1 MCDPPFRNGLT
12 VSECSGALL
21 VREDSKT
28 VFESPE
34 THMIL
39 IGCKIDTPTDRV
51 ITYTDAKEYCVKHN
65 MEYMETSSYKKIG
78 IKELFNHIII
88 SLKNNMDIKLFNS

>member
-1 MCDPPFRNGLT
+1 MCDPPFRNGKT

-34 THMIL
+34 TQIPLGINQLFYEKVNIYNGRNLPPIL
-39 IGCKIDTPTDRV
+39 
-51 ITYTDAKEYCVKHN
+51 
-65 MEYMETSSYKKIG
+65 
-78 IKELFNHIII
+78 
-88 SLKNNMDIKLFNS
+88 